1 MMNELHILG
10 IVTTWPAQLGHFRCQ
25 QANLHLRAFAGAN
38 MMVLV
43 TSILTIRNPYTVY
56 NGLLQHLLF

>member
-10 IVTTWPAQLGHFRCQ
+10 FIPTWPAQLGQFLCQ
-25 QANLHLRAFAGAN
+25 QASLHLFAFAGAN

-43 TSILTIRNPYTVY
+43 TSILTISDLYTVY
-56 NGLLQHLLF
+56 NGLLQHL